1 MSEQRMHFRG
11 RYRGVF
17 QTRHSG
23 QTHAGVFH
31 ELSLRQLQIFDLQA
45 LSSRDILLEK
55 TGDYYYLPSVKPLSR
70 FGFGGIDISIW
81 KDTQTAFSERIEE
94 VVLQH
99 SSVRSE
105 PFSPLRKLSGVRTA
119 NNEILMEGVVFFSV
133 LREESHP
140 LPPAV
145 LTTPE
150 SPPAEPPFQQASV
163 LQEEPAI
170 HSFPDP
176 PPPPVFNPTLS
187 QNRGCAISFRK
198 IFFGLMSGFLLMKLI
213 LFFMGLLS
221 HRAENNMR
229 EEQREGNAGS
239 GKARLDPFQDTL
251 APMPWNY
258 LYDHEVKWKDFSRRD
273 YLARYTTATKEF
285 DASAENHQSWR
296 NIPVSDELL
305 YFHDLYKDLSTY
317 DKHKLDTLVHYF
329 NSRRRSKN
337 LDPLATSE
345 MVISFVQE
353 IPYVLV
359 HDGNC
364 VQALLNGGFIADYH
378 VQRKECLPNIVAGV
392 QSPYEFAHNMKGDC
406 DTRSLLA
413 YTLLDRL
420 GISSSVWV
428 SRAYGHSVLGVGLA
442 VGSPNYKLV
451 SGRRHYAT
459 ELTVKGFRAGML
471 APEHRNM
478 NNWNVVLHNQ

>member
-1 MSEQRMHFRG
+1 
-11 RYRGVF
+11 
-17 QTRHSG
+17 
-23 QTHAGVFH
+23 
-31 ELSLRQLQIFDLQA
+31 
-45 LSSRDILLEK
+45 
-55 TGDYYYLPSVKPLSR
+55 
-70 FGFGGIDISIW
+70 
-81 KDTQTAFSERIEE
+81 
-94 VVLQH
+94 
-99 SSVRSE
+99 
-105 PFSPLRKLSGVRTA
+105 
-119 NNEILMEGVVFFSV
+119 
-133 LREESHP
+133 
-140 LPPAV
+140 
-145 LTTPE
+145 
-150 SPPAEPPFQQASV
+150 
-163 LQEEPAI
+163 
-170 HSFPDP
+170 
-176 PPPPVFNPTLS
+176 
-187 QNRGCAISFRK
+187 
-198 IFFGLMSGFLLMKLI
+198 MKLI
-213 LFFMGLLS
+213 LFFMGLHS
-221 HRAENNMR
+221 HLAENNMR